1 MAASTAKEHRSPYA
15 PALGLRLLLLAGLS
29 ILLQYVDHRNNHLD
43 TVRKAIGATVYPLR
57 VIVDAPVSAWRWF
70 DETTTSRNDLQIE
83 NERLKTERLLTQARL
98 QRYAALEAENARLRA
113 MLEARSQVRAQVRVA
128 EIMSVSANPF
138 RHFMVVDKGT
148 TDGVYAGQAIVDAD
162 GVVGQVIEAGVASSQ
177 CLLISDPGHDLPV
190 EVNRNGLR
198 TIARGT
204 GEYDSLDLPF
214 LPNNADIEPGDLLVT
229 SGLGGAFPAGYPV
242 AVVETVTR
250 LPQEPFASVTARPS
264 AALNRV
270 REIMLI
276 WTEPEEEEP
285 EASEAADVA
294 RPEEDA
300 GGGNETTGEE
310 TDAVEDTPADEP
322 EASEPEPEPESD
334 GEDGEA
340 GELPADVTG
349 GDND

>member
-1 MAASTAKEHRSPYA
+1 MAVKNSKEHRSPYS
-15 PALGLRLLLLAGLS
+15 PAIGLRLLLLAGLS
-29 ILLQYVDHRNNHLD
+29 ILLQYVDHRDNHLD
-43 TVRKAIGATVYPLR
+43 TLRKAIGATVYPLR
-57 VIVDAPVSAWRWF
+57 IVVDAPVSAWQWIG
-70 DETTTSRNDLQIE
+70 ETTTSRNQLQIE
-83 NERLKTERLLTQARL
+83 NSRLKTERLLTQARL

-113 MLEARSQVRAQVRVA
+113 MLEARNRMRAQVRVA

-148 TDGVYAGQAIVDAD
+148 TDGVYTGQPIVDAD

-264 AALNRV
+264 AALNQI

-276 WTEPEEEEP
+276 WTDEQGDIATAGEPP
-285 EASEAADVA
+285 SPVD
-294 RPEEDA
+294 DQS
-300 GGGNETTGEE
+300 GEE
-310 TDAVEDTPADEP
+310 STPAPEPPADE
-322 EASEPEPEPESD
+322 ETEPETGD
-334 GEDGEA
+334 TG
-340 GELPADVTG
+340 AD
-349 GDND
+349 DE

>member
-1 MAASTAKEHRSPYA
+1 MAAAKSSKPHRSPYS

-29 ILLQYVDHRNNHLD
+29 ILLQYVDHRDNHLD

-70 DETTTSRNDLQIE
+70 DETTTSRNNLQLE
-83 NERLKTERLLTQARL
+83 NSRLRAERLLTQARL
-98 QRYAALEAENARLRA
+98 QRYSALEAENARLRS

-138 RHFMVVDKGT
+138 RHVMVVDKGT
-148 TDGVYAGQAIVDAD
+148 SDGVYDGQAVVDAD

-190 EVNRNGLR
+190 EVNRSGLR

-204 GEYDSLDLPF
+204 GDYNSLDLPF

-250 LPQEPFASVTARPS
+250 LPQEPFAYVTARPS
-264 AALNRV
+264 AALNQI

-276 WTEPEEEEP
+276 WSDDDDTESIVEPALDDDVESADDEATQSEQENDQTEEEQP
-285 EASEAADVA
+285 DDAAEAAATPDA
-294 RPEEDA
+294 AGNNEE
-300 GGGNETTGEE
+300 
-310 TDAVEDTPADEP
+310 
-322 EASEPEPEPESD
+322 ES
-334 GEDGEA
+334 A
-340 GELPADVTG
+340 GE
-349 GDND
+349 